1 MSSYFSSVYEAK
13 IDACVRATEMLRV
26 KVKDILSKYRHE
38 TMPDSNISREDLFLR
53 IMNKASNEGDYD
65 YITNKCNLVHHMDSR
80 TPFEYGV
87 DLVLGWVIED
97 AAIFALSQ
105 KGQVAVLSG
114 EDRYREFLNPRKI
127 STQPDIR
134 LSIKG
139 RDRYIEIFAD
149 WKGTW
154 GKQNHA
160 DLRDNKYNKLLQ
172 ENAILFGI
180 SPIDQTG
187 FVIDMEVER
196 DLFVEGFIPA
206 YRKQG
211 YIFKGIRS
219 RLEPLNVAVSKIV
232 KPV

>member
-1 MSSYFSSVYEAK
+1 MSEYLNNTYQAK
-13 IDACVRATEMLRV
+13 IDACLKAVNMLGVSV
-26 KVKDILSKYRHE
+26 KKIVKKYRSQI
-38 TMPDSNISREDLFLR
+38 MPDSSISREDLFEG
-53 IMNKASNEGDYD
+53 IMDKNPTRDHFDYV
-65 YITNKCNLVHHMDSR
+65 TNKCNLVHHMDSR
-80 TPFEYGV
+80 TAFEYGV
-87 DLVLGWVIED
+87 DLILGWIIED
-97 AAIFALSQ
+97 AAILALSQ
-105 KGQVAVLSG
+105 NGQVAVLSG